1 LGLPGVQCCFDR
13 VFSLHDWLMELGYLN
28 SRLGGLGPGIDWQA
42 QKSCQQRQ
50 TSVQQ
55 IQGVEVRA
63 LQSRMAQQCHCY
75 CYAEHRTDL
84 ACRLIDCTADSVV
97 RRGSGGSQLPP
108 TATAAQGRPR
118 SRSSPDRGARCRGSL
133 GSLPGTRRN
142 HKLLLAYK
150 SDTAHQKA
158 PMSHA

>member
-1 LGLPGVQCCFDR
+1 MFELWCRLKNCQPVTQFDQFDIESVCHLGMGQLPLKDGGHYLQPRLALHLMGFGQPGLAAAPLEPSPPYLFELGLPGVQCCFDH

-63 LQSRMAQQCHCY
+63 LQSRMAQQCHC
-75 CYAEHRTDL
+75 
-84 ACRLIDCTADSVV
+84 
-97 RRGSGGSQLPP
+97 
-108 TATAAQGRPR
+108 
-118 SRSSPDRGARCRGSL
+118 
-133 GSLPGTRRN
+133 
-142 HKLLLAYK
+142 
-150 SDTAHQKA
+150 
-158 PMSHA
+158 